1 MASTSSEQ
9 ETPEERFTRL
19 LRVYGAS
26 LQRLTVSYEGNPND
40 REDLFQEI
48 CLAIWKALKGF
59 RDECS
64 ERTFLFR
71 IGHNRGLTHRWRRK
85 PTHTD
90 MDAAASVPDPGEPP
104 DEAVQRTQ
112 RHHGLMSAVR
122 QLPEPQHQIV
132 VLSLEGLSH
141 REIAEI
147 IGITENNVGVRLTRA
162 RQTLRTLLDTQEG
175 KQP

>member
-1 MASTSSEQ
+1 MVPISSEQ

-19 LRVYGAS
+19 LREYGTA
-26 LQRLTVSYEGNPND
+26 LQRLTVSYEGNPHD
-40 REDLFQEI
+40 REDLFQDI
-48 CLAIWKALKGF
+48 CLAIWKALQGF

-85 PTHTD
+85 PAHIE
-90 MDAAASVPDPGEPP
+90 MDAASSVPDPGEQP
-104 DEAVQRTQ
+104 DEAVQRSQ
-112 RHHGLMSAVR
+112 RHHRLMAAVR
-122 QLPEPQHQIV
+122 LLPEPQHQVV

-147 IGITENNVGVRLTRA
+147 IGITENNVGVRLARA